1 MKVKSLKKFQTPSFE
16 NTKNVF
22 NKAMKNYLQ
31 VPPTVATSFQV
42 RLF

>member
-1 MKVKSLKKFQTPSFE
+1 MKVASLKKFQTPSFE

-22 NKAMKNYLQ
+22 NEAMKNLQ